1 MRYRLLLILLI
12 VVSTGCEEKKKK
24 MSAAEEARIMRE
36 LQAIERSANAGIK
49 DANDF
54 LYGRGNTKPVDVR
67 VRP

>member
-1 MRYRLLLILLI
+1 MRYRPLLIVLI

-36 LQAIERSANAGIK
+36 LQSIERSANAANK

-67 VRP
+67 VVP